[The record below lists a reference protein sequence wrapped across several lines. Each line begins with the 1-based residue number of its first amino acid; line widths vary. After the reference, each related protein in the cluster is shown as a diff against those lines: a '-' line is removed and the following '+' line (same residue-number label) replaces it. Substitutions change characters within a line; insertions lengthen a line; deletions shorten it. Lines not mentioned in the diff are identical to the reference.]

1 MASFRK
7 RGDTWRA
14 EIVRS
19 GVRLSESFKTKAEA
33 VAWAAKKEAEILH
46 GQHRHYTK
54 SGKTLADAFDKYL
67 EEISP
72 TKGKHAWNETRIA
85 FLRSEEQLEFVGDL
99 IHKIQP
105 DQIKKWATGRL
116 KAVAPSTVNRD
127 LNLLSAVFEA
137 ARSDWKWI
145 PTNPVH
151 EVRRPSNPKP
161 RDRLISAN
169 ERKRMLEQLGYV
181 EGAPVATVQQYIAVG
196 FLLAIETAMR
206 RGELFGL
213 EWTRVHLAKR
223 FVRLE
228 KTKNGDA
235 RDVPLSKRACE
246 LIAMLP
252 KVKDEARCFPVN
264 LGTADTLWRR
274 AVKNAGIPDL
284 HFHDTRH
291 QAITDLSR
299 KIDVLALARMVGQ
312 RDPRSLMIYYNE
324 TASAIASRLD

>member
-7 RGDTWRA
+7 RGGAWRA

-33 VAWAAKKEAEILH
+33 VAWAAKKEAEIMH

-105 DQIKKWATGRL
+105 DQIKRWATGRL
-116 KAVAPSTVNRD
+116 KVVAPSTVNRD

-137 ARSDWKWI
+137 ARTDWKWI

-161 RDRLISAN
+161 RDRLVSDE
-169 ERKRMLEQLGYV
+169 ERDTVLEQLGFV
-181 EGAPVATVQQYIAVG
+181 EGEPIVTAQQYIAVG

-206 RGELFGL
+206 RGEVFGL
-213 EWTRVHLAKR
+213 EWQRVHLAR
-223 FVRLE
+223 RYVRLD
-228 KTKNGDA
+228 KTKNGDI
-235 RDVPLSKRACE
+235 RDVPLSKRAIE
-246 LIAMLP
+246 LIGMLP
-252 KVKDEARCFPVN
+252 VVPDEPRCFPIN
-264 LGTADTLWRR
+264 LATADTLWRR
-274 AVKNAGIPDL
+274 AVTKAEIEDL
-284 HFHDTRH
+284 HFHDSRH
-291 QAITDLSR
+291 QAITNLSKR
-299 KIDVLALARMVGQ
+299 IDMLALARMVGT